1 MDVFVEMMA
10 KILQDI
16 DDINEEKLQ
25 ELKKEDE

>member
-25 ELKKEDE
+25 ELKEEDE